1 MMIKKNRI
9 TKEEQITFILDW
21 VKEWQDDVI
30 IFSYDNGNEYKVF
43 LPNNKEN
50 LSFVVKREWQVFCY
64 FYNITF
70 VNGISSDYY
79 YAHHNKLVKKLFKFV
94 KELYNSKKDE
104 QEGGEMD
111 IFEEQV
117 WKMLKYD
124 PDDEFDFGEPMHPEN
139 LPDCGLEKGK
149 YYLVPMVLT
158 DKERRFDG
166 GRGTEYYEFEYLHT
180 NSITKSIRISDKHMS
195 KRICEFS
202 LDKEE

>member
-1 MMIKKNRI
+1 MMIKMSRMM
-9 TKEEQITFILDW
+9 KEVQILSILDW

-30 IFSYDNGNEYKVF
+30 VSEFSKGNEYKVI
-43 LPNNKEN
+43 LPNNNKD

-64 FYNITF
+64 FYSITF
-70 VNGISSDYY
+70 INSISSEYY
-79 YAHHNKLVKKLFKFV
+79 YRNHNKLVKKLFKFV

-104 QEGGEMD
+104 PQGEEMD

-117 WKMLKYD
+117 WKMLKFD
-124 PDDEFDFGEPMHPEN
+124 PDDEFDFGKPMHPEN
-139 LPDCGLEKGK
+139 LPECGLEIGK

-158 DKERRFDG
+158 SKERRFDG

-180 NSITKSIRISDKHMS
+180 NAITKPIRIQDNHMS

-202 LDKEE
+202 LDNEE

>member
-1 MMIKKNRI
+1 MIKMTRMM
-9 TKEEQITFILDW
+9 KEVQILSILDW

-30 IFSYDNGNEYKVF
+30 VSEYSNGNEYKVI
-43 LPNNKEN
+43 LPNNNKD

-64 FYNITF
+64 FYSITSINNIC
-70 VNGISSDYY
+70 SDYY
-79 YAHHNKLVKKLFKFV
+79 YRNHNKLVKKLFKFV

-104 QEGGEMD
+104 QEGEEMD

-117 WKMLKYD
+117 WKMIDFD

-139 LPDCGLEKGK
+139 LPECGLEIGK

-158 DKERRFDG
+158 NKERRFDG
-166 GRGTEYYEFEYLHT
+166 GRGTEYYEFNYLHT
-180 NSITKSIRISDKHMS
+180 NSITKSIRIQDNHMS

-202 LDKEE
+202 LDNEE